1 MQNLNTTQMS
11 LVDNMKK
18 IQALVNAGKIDT
30 NVGTALLN
38 QMLVDSLKQNSQS
51 GVNFPQN
58 LNQAQAQAQA
68 QAQIPIPQQNDK
80 MLQNAQT
87 QAQQTPLNIVELL
100 KQFEANN
107 VDFFKKPSRQSLK
120 EYLQNNIEEM
130 TPSQIEA
137 ISKLVTTIETGAVDD
152 YVNQMNYQKQLENAN
167 KEAISKMNT
176 NVANTT
182 NVSNNALNK
191 IFTREDVKN
200 MTTDEFLANEAQ
212 IMAQLREEMK
222 NRKK

>member
-1 MQNLNTTQMS
+1 MQNVNTVQMS

-18 IQALVNAGKIDT
+18 VQALVNAGKIDT
-30 NVGTALLN
+30 SVGTALLN
-38 QMLVDSLKQNSQS
+38 QMLIDSLKQNSQS
-51 GVNFPQN
+51 GANFPQN
-58 LNQAQAQAQA
+58 LNQTQNQML
-68 QAQIPIPQQNDK
+68 QQNSENQ
-80 MLQNAQT
+80 L
-87 QAQQTPLNIVELL
+87 QQTPLGIVELL
-100 KQFEANN
+100 KQFETNN
-107 VDFFKKPSRQSLK
+107 ADFFKKPARQSLK
-120 EYLQNNIEEM
+120 EYLQNNIDEM

-137 ISKLVTTIETGAVDD
+137 ISKLVKTIETGAVDD

-176 NVANTT
+176 NVANTS

-200 MTTDEFLANEAQ
+200 MTTDEFLANEEQ

>member
-58 LNQAQAQAQA
+58 LNQAQAQA

-182 NVSNNALNK
+182 NVPNNALNK

>member
-1 MQNLNTTQMS
+1 MQNLNTKQMS

-18 IQALVNAGKIDT
+18 IQALVNAGEIDT

-38 QMLVDSLKQNSQS
+38 QMLVDSLKHNSQS
-51 GVNFPQN
+51 GANFPQN
-58 LNQAQAQAQA
+58 LNQAQTQTQNTMAQQSVDTV
-68 QAQIPIPQQNDK
+68 QND
-80 MLQNAQT
+80 QNNT
-87 QAQQTPLNIVELL
+87 QQTPLNIVELL
-100 KQFEANN
+100 KQFEAGNA
-107 VDFFKKPSRQSLK
+107 DFFKKPARQSLK
-120 EYLQNNIEEM
+120 DYLQNNIDQM
-130 TPSQIEA
+130 TPAQIEA

-152 YVNQMNYQKQLENAN
+152 YLNQLNHQKQLENAN

-176 NVANTT
+176 NVANAQ
-182 NVSNNALNK
+182 NISNNSLNK

>member
-1 MQNLNTTQMS
+1 MQNLNSTQMS
-11 LVDNMKK
+11 VIDNMKK

-30 NVGTALLN
+30 KVGTALLN
-38 QMLVDSLKQNSQS
+38 QMLIDSLNKNSQS
-51 GVNFPQN
+51 GANFPSN
-58 LNQAQAQAQA
+58 LNQQQNQ
-68 QAQIPIPQQNDK
+68 IPQQNVD
-80 MLQNAQT
+80 MLQNVQT
-87 QAQQTPLNIVELL
+87 QTQQTPLNIVELL

-107 VDFFKKPSRQSLK
+107 TDFFKRPSRQSLR
-120 EYLQNNIEEM
+120 EYLETNIDEM

-152 YVNQMNYQKQLENAN
+152 YVNQMNHQKQLENAN

-176 NVANTT
+176 NVANTS
-182 NVSNNALNK
+182 NMSNNLLNK
-191 IFTREDVKN
+191 VFTREDVKN
-200 MTTDEFLANEAQ
+200 MSTDEFLANEAQ

>member
-1 MQNLNTTQMS
+1 MQNANTVQLS
-11 LVDNMKK
+11 LVDNIKK
-18 IQALVNAGKIDT
+18 VQALVNAGKIDT

-38 QMLVDSLKQNSQS
+38 QMLIDSLKQNSQS
-51 GVNFPQN
+51 GANFPQN
-58 LNQAQAQAQA
+58 LNQVQTQNQML
-68 QAQIPIPQQNDK
+68 QQNSE
-80 MLQNAQT
+80 T
-87 QAQQTPLNIVELL
+87 QLQQTPLCIVELF
-100 KQFEANN
+100 KQFETNN
-107 VDFFKKPSRQSLK
+107 ADFFKKPARQSLK
-120 EYLQNNIEEM
+120 EYLQNNIDEM

-176 NVANTT
+176 NVANTS

-200 MTTDEFLANEAQ
+200 MTTDEFLANEEQ

>member
-1 MQNLNTTQMS
+1 MQNLNTTKMS

-58 LNQAQAQAQA
+58 LNQAQA

>member
-1 MQNLNTTQMS
+1 MQNVNTVQMS

-18 IQALVNAGKIDT
+18 VQALVNAGKIDT
-30 NVGTALLN
+30 RVGTALLN

-51 GVNFPQN
+51 GANFPQN
-58 LNQAQAQAQA
+58 LNQTQNQNQ
-68 QAQIPIPQQNDK
+68 IPQQNAQA
-80 MLQNAQT
+80 LQNAQM
-87 QAQQTPLNIVELL
+87 QVQQNPLGIVELL
-100 KQFEANN
+100 KQFETNN
-107 VDFFKKPSRQSLK
+107 ADFFKKPSRQSLK
-120 EYLQNNIEEM
+120 EYLQNNVDEM
-130 TPSQIEA
+130 TPSQIDA
-137 ISKLVTTIETGAVDD
+137 ISKLVTTLETGAVDD

-176 NVANTT
+176 NVTNTS

-200 MTTDEFLANEAQ
+200 MTTDEFLANEEQ

>member
-58 LNQAQAQAQA
+58 LNQAQA

>member
-1 MQNLNTTQMS
+1 MQNLNTTKMS

-68 QAQIPIPQQNDK
+68 QIPIPQQNDK
-80 MLQNAQT
+80 ILQNAQT

>member
-1 MQNLNTTQMS
+1 MQNLNSTQMS
-11 LVDNMKK
+11 VIDNMKK

-30 NVGTALLN
+30 KVGTALLN
-38 QMLVDSLKQNSQS
+38 QMLIDSLNKNSQS
-51 GVNFPQN
+51 GANFPSN
-58 LNQAQAQAQA
+58 LNQQQNQL
-68 QAQIPIPQQNDK
+68 PQQNVD
-80 MLQNAQT
+80 MLQNVQT
-87 QAQQTPLNIVELL
+87 QTQQTPLNIVELL

-107 VDFFKKPSRQSLK
+107 TDFFKRPSRQSLR
-120 EYLQNNIEEM
+120 EYLETNIDEM

-152 YVNQMNYQKQLENAN
+152 YVNQMNHQKQLENAN

-176 NVANTT
+176 NVANTS
-182 NVSNNALNK
+182 NMSNNLLNK
-191 IFTREDVKN
+191 VFTREDVKN
-200 MTTDEFLANEAQ
+200 MSTDEFLANEAQ

>member
-58 LNQAQAQAQA
+58 LNQAQAQA

>member
-58 LNQAQAQAQA
+58 LNQAQAQ
-68 QAQIPIPQQNDK
+68 IPQQNDK

>member
-1 MQNLNTTQMS
+1 MQNANTAQLS
-11 LVDNMKK
+11 LVDNIKK
-18 IQALVNAGKIDT
+18 VQALVNAGKIDT

-38 QMLVDSLKQNSQS
+38 QMLIDSLKQNSQS
-51 GVNFPQN
+51 GANFPQN
-58 LNQAQAQAQA
+58 LNQVQTQNQML
-68 QAQIPIPQQNDK
+68 QQNSE
-80 MLQNAQT
+80 T
-87 QAQQTPLNIVELL
+87 QLQQTPLGIVELL
-100 KQFEANN
+100 KQFETNN
-107 VDFFKKPSRQSLK
+107 ADFFKKPSRQSLK
-120 EYLQNNIEEM
+120 EYLQNNIDEM

-176 NVANTT
+176 NVANTS

-200 MTTDEFLANEAQ
+200 MTTDEFLANEEQ

>member
-51 GVNFPQN
+51 GANFPTN
-58 LNQAQAQAQA
+58 LNQQQNQV
-68 QAQIPIPQQNDK
+68 PQQNVD
-80 MLQNAQT
+80 MLQNAQAQT
-87 QAQQTPLNIVELL
+87 QQTPLNIVELL

-107 VDFFKKPSRQSLK
+107 ADFFKKPSRQSLK
-120 EYLQNNIEEM
+120 EYLEKNIDEM
-130 TPSQIEA
+130 TPSQIDA

-176 NVANTT
+176 NVANTA

-200 MTTDEFLANEAQ
+200 MSTDEFLANEAQ

>member
-1 MQNLNTTQMS
+1 MQNLNTTKMS

-51 GVNFPQN
+51 GVSFPQN
-58 LNQAQAQAQA
+58 LNQAQTQT
-68 QAQIPIPQQNDK
+68 QIPIPPQNGEV
-80 MLQNAQT
+80 LQNAQT

-100 KQFEANN
+100 KKFEANN
-107 VDFFKKPSRQSLK
+107 ADFFKKPSRQSLK

-130 TPSQIEA
+130 TPSQIET

-176 NVANTT
+176 NVATT
-182 NVSNNALNK
+182 SNVSNNALNK

>member
-58 LNQAQAQAQA
+58 LNQAQAQAQ
-68 QAQIPIPQQNDK
+68 IPIPQQNDK
-80 MLQNAQT
+80 MLQNAQM

>member
-58 LNQAQAQAQA
+58 LNQAQAQAQIP
-68 QAQIPIPQQNDK
+68 IPIPQQNDK

>member
-1 MQNLNTTQMS
+1 MQNLNSTQMS

-18 IQALVNAGKIDT
+18 IQAFVNAGKIDA

-38 QMLVDSLKQNSQS
+38 QMLVDSLKQNSQP

-58 LNQAQAQAQA
+58 LNQGQQQN
-68 QAQIPIPQQNDK
+68 QMPQQNVDT
-80 MLQNAQT
+80 LQDAQT
-87 QAQQTPLNIVELL
+87 QTQQTPLNIVELL
-100 KQFEANN
+100 KQFEASNT
-107 VDFFKKPSRQSLK
+107 DFFKKPSRQSVK
-120 EYLQNNIEEM
+120 EYLQNNIDEM

-176 NVANTT
+176 NVANTS

-200 MTTDEFLANEAQ
+200 MSTDEFLANEAQ